1 MKQDIRI
8 ITPLELVRHA
18 WNKLGQPQSNTKI
31 RRDIES
37 GAIQLNGI
45 KLKPEYKILILD
57 EDQQKVCQSK
67 HRLVVVDENYPN

>member
-8 ITPLELVRHA
+8 ITPLELAKHA
-18 WNKLGQPQSNTKI
+18 WRKLGEPQSNTKI
-31 RRDIES
+31 KRDLES

-57 EDQQKVCQSK
+57 EEQQKGLSK
-67 HRLVVVDENYPN
+67 QTPISSSRIDIP